1 MIDTV
6 VLVLE
11 QTMFNITD
19 PKKFGFQTITD
30 LYRRAGY
37 DRICLNPT
45 LADYKK
51 GQYLPCLTLSR
62 RIVFNRPQLTLRVQF
77 SVPKALY
84 KNNFD
89 EVEDEDIDRVVNW
102 LHTTLR
108 SWAGVFVLPHFIEL
122 AEVSA
127 IHYSKNLIFENG
139 LRCQYVLDKFTKAN
153 ITKRLGFN
161 QCDYQNGGSCIKYRT
176 NSFELAFYDKIKDL
190 EQARNSP
197 KKSED
202 KDEAVIQLNL
212 LDGLLEARK
221 EAMLEV
227 LRMEVRLNRRNVIRK
242 KLTDAGIVTDDLTFK
257 NLFRKEWSKAVLL
270 NQLEGIQNKFPTFL
284 EDTSNSTEDYL
295 LQFQINNPQATISDT
310 LVMFGIKELAK
321 TKGIR
326 EIREM
331 FRLKNNDQWYRFYN
345 KIKKWVSTCKLPPLF
360 PIIRQ
365 QLESFESVRLINYPP
380 LMLNSDKLK

>member
-11 QTMFNITD
+11 QTMFSIID

-30 LYRRAGY
+30 LYKRAGY
-37 DRICLNPT
+37 DKICLNPT
-45 LADYKK
+45 IADYKK
-51 GQYLPCLTLSR
+51 GRYLPCLTLSR
-62 RIVFNRPQLTLRVQF
+62 RIIFNRPQLALRVQF
-77 SVPKALY
+77 SVPKSLY

-89 EVEDEDIDRVVNW
+89 EVEDEDIGRVVNW
-102 LHTTLR
+102 LQNALR
-108 SWAGVFVLPHFIEL
+108 DWAGLLVLPYCIEQ
-122 AEVSA
+122 AEVSG

-139 LRCQYVLDKFTKAN
+139 LRCQYILQKIEKAN

-176 NSFELAFYDKIKDL
+176 NSFEFAFYDKIKDL

-212 LDGLLEARK
+212 LDDLLEARK

-242 KLTDAGIVTDDLTFK
+242 KLMNAGIVADDLTFK

-270 NQLEGIQNKFPTFL
+270 NQLDEIQDKFPTFL

-295 LQFQINNPQATISDT
+295 PLLPT
-310 LVMFGIKELAK
+310 LRIA
-321 TKGIR
+321 
-326 EIREM
+326 
-331 FRLKNNDQWYRFYN
+331 
-345 KIKKWVSTCKLPPLF
+345 SP
-360 PIIRQ
+360 
-365 QLESFESVRLINYPP
+365 SRLIWI
-380 LMLNSDKLK
+380 